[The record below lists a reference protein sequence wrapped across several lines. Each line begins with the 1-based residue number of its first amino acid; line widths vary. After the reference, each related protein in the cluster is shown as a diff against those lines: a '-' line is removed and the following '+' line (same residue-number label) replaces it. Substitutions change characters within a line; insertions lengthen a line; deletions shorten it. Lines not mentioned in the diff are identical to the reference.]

1 MPTKLTYVAQCISGG
16 PRTNNHCTMRQA
28 GEDIEAGVAEAIIL
42 GGGRSRGCQSI
53 RQSI

>member
-16 PRTNNHCTMRQA
+16 PRTNNHCTTRQV
-28 GEDIEAGVAEAIIL
+28 GENIEVGVAEVVIL
-42 GGGRSRGCQSI
+42 GGGRSHGCQST